1 MARRAEATLWM
12 QLKQGDKNRYVSVH
26 KVASGRYVPNAK
38 GPFEPG
44 PYYLRYTQDGKR
56 KWECVG
62 PELALA
68 LNEQRNRQTALDRGN
83 PPDQPEACKSVSRAI
98 ASYVAEVR
106 TRRGEKAAGRAKWL
120 LELFVSVTKKHF
132 IDEITR
138 DTLFLFMAYLKDQG
152 RSPKTLRDRL
162 QSIETFRKSFDLPPL
177 LKKGDLPKV
186 TKKIVDCYT
195 EEEVGKMLAVADED
209 ERFLILFLLSTGVRE
224 QEAAHTV
231 WTDIK
236 WAGKVLRVSAKPNCR
251 CPYCGADG
259 FRIKDYEEREI
270 PLPDWFLPMLK
281 ARKATATCDLL
292 FYNGNGNPQGHFLYT
307 LKSVGKRAGIKCEN
321 CKVVDTKVRCKRHV
335 VTTHKW
341 RRTFATWHHVLGGV
355 SVAVLQKWLGH
366 SDIETTMRY
375 IATTEIRSQFTRE
388 RVAQTWAGFTP
399 SPKRKLAVVA

>member
-1 MARRAEATLWM
+1 MPRRAEATLWI
-12 QLKQGDKNRYVSVH
+12 QIKQGDKNRYVAVR
-26 KVASGRYVPNAK
+26 KVGNGRFVPNIE

-44 PYYLRYTQDGKR
+44 PYYLRYTQDKKR

-68 LNEQRNRQTALDRGN
+68 LNEQRNRQTALDRGK
-83 PPDQPEACKSVSRAI
+83 PPETPEDRKPLSRAI
-98 ASYVAEVR
+98 ESYLAEVR
-106 TRRGEKAAGRAKWL
+106 TRRGEKAVKRAEWL
-120 LELFVSVTKKHF
+120 LELFASVTKKHF

-162 QSIETFRKSFDLPPL
+162 QSIETFRKSFELPPL

-186 TKKIVDCYT
+186 VKKIVDCYA
-195 EEEVGKMLAVADED
+195 EQEVQKMLAVADED
-209 ERFLILFLLSTGVRE
+209 ERFLILFLLATGVRE

-236 WAGKVLRVSAKPNCR
+236 WAGKVLRVSAKPACH
-251 CPYCGADG
+251 CPHCGPDG
-259 FRIKDYEEREI
+259 FNIKDYEEREI
-270 PLPDWFLPMLK
+270 PLPDWFMAVLK
-281 ARKATATCDLL
+281 TRKKTATRDLI
-292 FYNGNGNPQGHFLYT
+292 FYNSNGNPQGHFLYT

-321 CKVVDTKVRCKRHV
+321 CKVVGSRLSCKRHA

-355 SVAVLQKWLGH
+355 SVAILQNWLGH

-388 RVAQTWAGFTP
+388 RVAQTWAGFATG
-399 SPKRKLAVVA
+399 PKVKLAVVA